1 MCIFLA
7 TNKTRHLSMSHQLIF
22 SCKISVWSFLILTRF
37 VCIVAHG
44 GCRCC
49 CYYLAPQT
57 MHSVNVF
64 CQPVDSLCNVTQS
77 GLSFSLLV
85 KFVYFV
91 HILRVHLKV
100 SLPQVRS
107 HVCFSH
113 AVWIRVYL
121 SEVQGLGQDSHAAF
135 QCPVVTTTCRKD
147 WTAPFIKSL
156 WHMPV
161 YSCVWYVCVYD
172 MYVTAL
178 VLRSKDNLQ
187 GLALSSTFWG
197 LGTELRLFPLEASVC
212 ARWAISGS

>member
-1 MCIFLA
+1 MRAPAIIHPLSVCFCFVHAHLNRFLAIIALWLFMCIFLA

-22 SCKISVWSFLILTRF
+22 SCKISVWSFLILMQY

-57 MHSVNVF
+57 MHFVNVF

-107 HVCFSH
+107 HVCLSH

-121 SEVQGLGQDSHAAF
+121 S
-135 QCPVVTTTCRKD
+135 
-147 WTAPFIKSL
+147 
-156 WHMPV
+156 
-161 YSCVWYVCVYD
+161 
-172 MYVTAL
+172 
-178 VLRSKDNLQ
+178 
-187 GLALSSTFWG
+187 
-197 LGTELRLFPLEASVC
+197 
-212 ARWAISGS
+212 